1 MVIAHGATSG
11 LTGILVAALGHYMPI
26 IRTGVGLW
34 AVAACV
40 KTVFYDQTSLV
51 WMIFV
56 IGIFEGFG
64 VGCCL
69 QPGMPPRP
77 KPVSLANINL
87 YLVLVGLLAGSHNS
101 DRAVITGL
109 RNFIRDIGGAV
120 GITVSGTIL
129 NNILQKGLKD
139 KFSPELIS
147 QLTSS
152 AFALGDLDLSAE
164 DKALISNVYMGGMH
178 AIFGSYAVLMI
189 VWFGLTLL
197 IEDYGLGRK
206 EVCARATAE
215 DESG

>member
-1 MVIAHGATSG
+1 M
-11 LTGILVAALGHYMPI
+11 
-26 IRTGVGLW
+26 
-34 AVAACV
+34 
-40 KTVFYDQTSLV
+40 
-51 WMIFV
+51 
-56 IGIFEGFG
+56 
-64 VGCCL
+64 
-69 QPGMPPRP
+69 
-77 KPVSLANINL
+77 
-87 YLVLVGLLAGSHNS
+87 LVGLLAGSHNS

-164 DKALISNVYMGGMH
+164 DKALISNVYMEGMH
-178 AIFGSYAVLMI
+178 AILGSYAVLMI

-206 EVCARATAE
+206 EVCTRTTAE
-215 DESG
+215 DESR